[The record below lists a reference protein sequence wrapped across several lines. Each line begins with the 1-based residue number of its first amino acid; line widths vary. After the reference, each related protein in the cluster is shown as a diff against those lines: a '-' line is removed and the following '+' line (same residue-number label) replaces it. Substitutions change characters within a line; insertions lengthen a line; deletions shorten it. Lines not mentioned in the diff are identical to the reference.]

1 MSAAK
6 LYNELPPI
14 CLNNNNNNLHKMF
27 EAFNSN

>member
-14 CLNNNNNNLHKMF
+14 CLNNNNNKNLYKKIPYL
-27 EAFNSN
+27 NV